1 MDWLSKSLS
10 LSLSTL
16 VIWGLLMSF
25 LFNILMKYTKSKNDN
40 LLLFSS
46 FLMFFSY
53 FISDHFWDLYNVAD
67 VYLVWLGY
75 DVATFITIYLISKKI
90 KVDASPGV
98 LYVYIGLVLNSLL
111 FLMMYI
117 DARVIGNKDSWWL
130 WDLYSAGV
138 NIVDFIMI
146 IGLIINKDYLGVIRF
161 YKFITSPIR
170 KKSA

>member
-75 DVATFITIYLISKKI
+75 DVATFITIYLISKKNKSRCFPRSTI
-90 KVDASPGV
+90 C
-98 LYVYIGLVLNSLL
+98 LYWFS
-111 FLMMYI
+111 F
-117 DARVIGNKDSWWL
+117 
-130 WDLYSAGV
+130 
-138 NIVDFIMI
+138 
-146 IGLIINKDYLGVIRF
+146 
-161 YKFITSPIR
+161 KFIIVFDDVY
-170 KKSA
+170 